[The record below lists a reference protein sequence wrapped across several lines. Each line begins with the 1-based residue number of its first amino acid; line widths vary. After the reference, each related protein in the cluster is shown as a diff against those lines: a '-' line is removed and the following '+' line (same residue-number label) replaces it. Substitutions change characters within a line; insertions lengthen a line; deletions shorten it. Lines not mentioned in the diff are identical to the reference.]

1 MCLCFLTRSK
11 LCFAIC
17 CIWNFRRKKEKRK
30 RGKLKLV
37 IVAPLKLATS
47 VCVCETNGPKDMA
60 VKLLFYEHRS
70 ESERAKQ
77 SLIYFYLRGNH
88 LNTFQIVNEF

>member
-1 MCLCFLTRSK
+1 MCVF
-11 LCFAIC
+11 
-17 CIWNFRRKKEKRK
+17 
-30 RGKLKLV
+30 
-37 IVAPLKLATS
+37 
-47 VCVCETNGPKDMA
+47 ETNGPKDMA

-88 LNTFQIVNEF
+88 LNTF